1 VAARTLFAGSDDAAR
16 RTGVL
21 YSIMRTCARHK
32 VAPLP
37 YMTDVL
43 RRLREGI
50 PAADLLPD
58 RWQQTYGAKG
68 SS

>member
-1 VAARTLFAGSDDAAR
+1 
-16 RTGVL
+16 VL